1 MSFDFNWTMFWSVAA
16 AIVAARIVG
25 EIGEAI
31 FVLVSRFVNGWHM
44 DWTVLDRVNAIK
56 ARDY

>member
-31 FVLVSRFVNGWHM
+31 FVLVSRFVNG
-44 DWTVLDRVNAIK
+44 
-56 ARDY
+56 